1 MTTNNFKDFLSSFIY
16 FIKLIFTSKNYDVV
30 FISTSF
36 FNRGQEGENYLLSPM
51 INYCIENELS
61 YVVFEETY
69 FKSYSSYKV
78 NKKSTP
84 FIFISLIQ
92 IILRKLLNFLNK
104 KPITKNEIY
113 LREVKISKILKRIF
127 FTKFHSKVYITLIW
141 NNSTLWRTIN
151 PDACVVDYQHGTIWS
166 GHHWYLKDGYPP
178 EDKIKNNIMTLV
190 HADIFKNILI
200 HNDKS
205 KFFNDAN
212 VIKVGVNKRAYRVSK
227 KINNNKKILFTLQIA
242 PDQNLDEINKQNV
255 EIITKL
261 LDINAKFLLDHGYK
275 IIFKHHPRY
284 SKFNCP
290 EIKLEHPFVSFENKK
305 PLNKLLSE
313 SSIHITFSSTS
324 TIDASAMSVPTIL
337 IDMQKN
343 WQFSPKDIFF
353 KQYKYP
359 CKDMVIKDYKDF
371 KNILARMDNKEIYSN
386 SCDDVYK
393 WSKDFYHDFDE
404 IVFGDFLLDQINKYQ
419 GNIDNGSK
427 QNT

>member
-1 MTTNNFKDFLSSFIY
+1 MITNNFKDFLSSFIY

-51 INYCIENELS
+51 IKYCIENELS

-84 FIFISLIQ
+84 FIFISLMQ

-104 KPITKNEIY
+104 KPITKNETY

-212 VIKVGVNKRAYRVSK
+212 VIKVGVNKRAYEPSK
-227 KINNNKKILFTLQIA
+227 KI
-242 PDQNLDEINKQNV
+242 
-255 EIITKL
+255 
-261 LDINAKFLLDHGYK
+261 DID
-275 IIFKHHPRY
+275 
-284 SKFNCP
+284 
-290 EIKLEHPFVSFENKK
+290 
-305 PLNKLLSE
+305 
-313 SSIHITFSSTS
+313 
-324 TIDASAMSVPTIL
+324 
-337 IDMQKN
+337 
-343 WQFSPKDIFF
+343 
-353 KQYKYP
+353 
-359 CKDMVIKDYKDF
+359 
-371 KNILARMDNKEIYSN
+371 
-386 SCDDVYK
+386 
-393 WSKDFYHDFDE
+393 
-404 IVFGDFLLDQINKYQ
+404 
-419 GNIDNGSK
+419 
-427 QNT
+427 

>member
-1 MTTNNFKDFLSSFIY
+1 MTTNNFKDFLSSFVY

-69 FKSYSSYKV
+69 FKSYLSYKV

-92 IILRKLLNFLNK
+92 IILRKLFNFFNK

-113 LREVKISKILKRIF
+113 LREVKVSNILKRIF

-151 PDACVVDYQHGTIWS
+151 PDACIADYQHGAIWN
-166 GHHWYLKDGYPP
+166 GNHGYLKDGFPP
-178 EDKIKNNIMTLV
+178 EDNIKNNITTLV
-190 HADIFKNILI
+190 HGDLFKNLLI

-205 KFFNDAN
+205 KFYNDSN
-212 VIKVGVNKRAYRVSK
+212 VIKIGINKEAYRASK
-227 KINNNKKILFTLQIA
+227 NLVNNKKILFTLQIA
-242 PDQNLDEINKQNV
+242 PDLNLEEVNKQNV

-261 LDINAKFLLDHGYK
+261 LDTNAKFLLDHGYE
-275 IIFKHHPRY
+275 IIFRHHPRY

-290 EIKLEHPFVSFENKK
+290 DIKIDHEFARFDNKT
-305 PLNKLLSE
+305 PLSELLS
-313 SSIHITFSSTS
+313 SCSIHITFSSTS
-324 TIDASAMSVPTIL
+324 SLDAAMLSIPSIF
-337 IDMQKN
+337 IDMHSH
-343 WQFSPKDIFF
+343 WQFSPNEIFF

-359 CKDMVIKDYKDF
+359 CKDLVVR
-371 KNILARMDNKEIYSN
+371 NIEDLELILSKLETEMFFESVSN
-386 SCDDVYK
+386 DVYK
-393 WSKDFYHDFDE
+393 WSKDLYSNFDE
-404 IVFGDFLLDQINKYQ
+404 SVFADFLTNEFKKS
-419 GNIDNGSK
+419 N
-427 QNT
+427 